1 MSNEWKETWVCH
13 SQHQTAERKKYAHQ
27 KKKYLTV
34 NIWFITLYLLLFDES
49 QIVNKQIYAN
59 YIPPKYYPCTTRSIL
74 VFQSIYTQ
82 THLFGYLQTIWFC
95 FLCAGAVFY
104 SQIDYYITWRFYY
117 LNHWPTKYYITI
129 NSHSI
134 ICIWLM
140 SVRKM
145 ESKTC
150 VALIVFQ
157 CNQNRYQIVRL
168 YLHIEGKCCFELIF
182 EKELRVSMW
191 VYVKWMHLLNEID
204 IETT

>member
-27 KKKYLTV
+27 KKKIFNSKHLIHYPLFAVIRWITNRKQT
-34 NIWFITLYLLLFDES
+34 NIRKLH
-49 QIVNKQIYAN
+49 
-59 YIPPKYYPCTTRSIL
+59 PPKYYPCITRSIL
-74 VFQSIYTQ
+74 VFQSIY

-95 FLCAGAVFY
+95 FLCTGAGFY

>member
-1 MSNEWKETWVCH
+1 MSNEWKESWVCH
-13 SQHQTAERKKYAHQ
+13 SQHQTAERKNTHTS

-59 YIPPKYYPCTTRSIL
+59 YIPQNIIHVLTRSFL
-74 VFQSIYTQ
+74 VFQSIY

-95 FLCAGAVFY
+95 FLCAGAGFY

-168 YLHIEGKCCFELIF
+168 YLHIERECYLELIF

-191 VYVKWMHLLNEID
+191 VCVRWMHSLNEID